1 MVGALATGALAA
13 GTWIALQTGAVV
25 TLREILKRP
34 ELLKQAIS
42 WTVSKAKPVWSRL
55 VTNAGKPTKH
65 PGVHSATSTVSRTI
79 LAKKAWQEQIYNQ
92 LAQNKVK
99 VTKIVR
105 RQVNNAAEKLRKL
118 TDKPSPNDIAAYKK
132 AMNPL
137 NMPST
142 FDRQLREK
150 YFIATVGLAAA
161 DEIIRLWDTV
171 RTEEPIGYELPPG
184 VSLGGSSSIHRPTPT
199 ISTSLA
205 EESALERV
213 EHFDQ
218 PRLLTA
224 PSDVRGPFETALT
237 QEEQELVLQS
247 RQSQPEYTRGEALRI
262 TNQMAANRDPNW
274 KAFWRKQEERG
285 FKSSDEDPN
294 LIEEVGEWLTKDRPE
309 SKRVR
314 PRAIR
319 KKGGVVNKRVT
330 KQYAKGGSVRTPK
343 RVK

>member
-1 MVGALATGALAA
+1 MPVVTGTVAA
-13 GTWIALQTGAVV
+13 VTWIALQTGAVV

-34 ELLKQAIS
+34 ELLRQAIS
-42 WTVSKAKPVWSRL
+42 WTVSKAKPAWSRL
-55 VTNAGKPTKH
+55 VTNAGKPTRH
-65 PGVHSATSTVSRTI
+65 AGVNSATSTAQRTI

-92 LAQNKVK
+92 LAQNNVK
-99 VTKIVR
+99 VTPIVR
-105 RQVNNAAEKLRKL
+105 RQVNNAAEKLRNL
-118 TDKPSPNDIAAYKK
+118 TDKPSPNDVAAYKR

-142 FDRQLREK
+142 FDRQLRER
-150 YFIATVGLAAA
+150 YFIATVGALAA

-171 RTEEPIGYELPPG
+171 PTEEPIGSELPAG
-184 VSLGGSSSIHRPTPT
+184 MGLFGSSSIPRPTPT
-199 ISTSLA
+199 IPISVA
-205 EESALERV
+205 EESALARV
-213 EHFDQ
+213 KHFDQ

-224 PSDVRGPFETALT
+224 PSDVRGPFETPLT

-247 RQSQPEYTRGEALRI
+247 RQRQPEYTRGEALRI

-274 KAFWRKQEERG
+274 KAFWKGQEAKG

-294 LIEEVGEWLTKDRPE
+294 LIEKVGEWLTKDRPE
-309 SKRVR
+309 SKRVI
-314 PRAIR
+314 PRTVR

>member
-1 MVGALATGALAA
+1 MALITGAVVA

-118 TDKPSPNDIAAYKK
+118 TDKPSLNDVAAYKK

-137 NMPST
+137 NVPST

-150 YFIATVGLAAA
+150 YFIATVGAFAA

-171 RTEEPIGYELPPG
+171 RTEEPTDTGRYAGMGSMGSYWRPP
-184 VSLGGSSSIHRPTPT
+184 PT
-199 ISTSLA
+199 IPTSLA

-274 KAFWRKQEERG
+274 KAFWGEQEAKG

-294 LIEEVGEWLTKDRPE
+294 LIEEVGKWLTKDRPE
-309 SKRVR
+309 SKRVI
-314 PRAIR
+314 PRTPR

-343 RVK
+343 RIK

>member
-1 MVGALATGALAA
+1 MGILWVAIQRGGQQIIVRLSD
-13 GTWIALQTGAVV
+13 
-25 TLREILKRP
+25 ILKKP
-34 ELLKQAIS
+34 ELLDDAIS
-42 WTVSKAKPVWSRL
+42 WTVSKAKPAWSRL
-55 VTNAGKPTKH
+55 VTNAGKPAGYS
-65 PGVHSATSTVSRTI
+65 GVHAAKTFVQRTV

-92 LAQNKVK
+92 LAQNNVK
-99 VTKIVR
+99 VTPIIR
-105 RQVNNAAEKLRKL
+105 RQVKNAAEKLRNL
-118 TDKPSPNDIAAYKK
+118 TDKPSPNDIAAYKR

-142 FDRQLREK
+142 FDRQLRER
-150 YFIATVGLAAA
+150 YFTATVGALAA

-171 RTEEPIGYELPPG
+171 PTEEPIGSEPPPG
-184 VSLGGSSSIHRPTPT
+184 MGGMGSYWRPPPT
-199 ISTSLA
+199 IPISVA
-205 EESALERV
+205 EESALARV
-213 EHFDQ
+213 KHFDQ

-224 PSDVRGPFETALT
+224 PSDVRGPFETPLT

-247 RQSQPEYTRGEALRI
+247 RQRQPEYTRGEALRI

-274 KAFWRKQEERG
+274 KAFWKGQEAKG

-294 LIEEVGEWLTKDRPE
+294 LIEKVGEWLTKDRPE
-309 SKRVR
+309 SKRVI
-314 PRAIR
+314 PRTVR

>member
-1 MVGALATGALAA
+1 MALITGAVVA

-34 ELLKQAIS
+34 ELLRQAIS

-55 VTNAGKPTKH
+55 VTNAGKPTKFS
-65 PGVHSATSTVSRTI
+65 GVYAATSTVSRTI

-150 YFIATVGLAAA
+150 YFIATVGAFAA

-213 EHFDQ
+213 LDKHLDQ

-224 PSDVRGPFETALT
+224 PYDVRGPFETVFT
-237 QEEQELVLQS
+237 DEERAILS

-319 KKGGVVNKRVT
+319 KKGGVVNKRAT